1 MRTAVEVVTSMPRGM
16 VDEEQT
22 GGSVESG
29 EALWLP
35 CAPAITRVYLNPT
48 ATSNV
53 YGCLQRIQKK
63 YQLLLSEQ
71 GCYVV
76 YQNCA

>member
-53 YGCLQRIQKK
+53 HG
-63 YQLLLSEQ
+63 
-71 GCYVV
+71 
-76 YQNCA
+76 

>member
-35 CAPAITRVYLNPT
+35 CAPAIARVYLNPT

-53 YGCLQRIQKK
+53 HGCRQRIPPKNT
-63 YQLLLSEQ
+63 LALTE
-71 GCYVV
+71 
-76 YQNCA
+76 